1 MTRRVLI
8 TGAGGQLGREL
19 VDAFAGWDVVAAD
32 RARLDVTD
40 RDAVLAAVTDVG
52 PTVVVNAAAWT
63 AVDACES
70 DLRRALLVNGVAVR
84 WLAEA
89 CRRAGAHLVQVSTD
103 YVFSGELDRPHTEW
117 DTPDPRSAYGRSKLA
132 GEIEAAAVGATIVR
146 TSWLFGRHG
155 SDIVATILRLA
166 AEPGRELAF
175 VDDQRGCPTEAGD
188 LARAIRWL
196 ADARLPGIVHVT
208 NAGAM
213 TWFDLARLVLAAAG
227 HDPDRVRAVATAEL
241 DPVRP
246 APRPANSVLADTV
259 AAAAGLPPRPP
270 SEEALRG
277 V

>member
-175 VDDQRGCPTEAGD
+175 VDDQRGCPTFTAD
-188 LARAIRWL
+188 LAPMLRRL
-196 ADARLPGIVHVT
+196 AVDRRSGIHHVT
-208 NAGAM
+208 NDG
-213 TWFDLARLVLAAAG
+213 
-227 HDPDRVRAVATAEL
+227 
-241 DPVRP
+241 PV
-246 APRPANSVLADTV
+246 SWY
-259 AAAAGLPPRPP
+259 
-270 SEEALRG
+270 
-277 V
+277 